1 MLQSFKKHIW
11 ETFNLAYPVIIGQL
25 GFIMMGVVDSIM
37 VGELGAVPLAGASL
51 GNSMFILIFIIG
63 LGVSMSVTPL
73 IAILVGAKRFQ
84 ECGIYFRQSLIV
96 NIVLGLILMS
106 VVFFTSNLFEYLN
119 QPLAVAEQASSY
131 TKIIALSIMP
141 AMLFHTYKQFIEG
154 FSIMKPAMIIAIVAN
169 IINAFANW
177 VFIYG
182 NIGMPALGLKGA
194 GWATFFSR
202 VFMAFVIMLYVMN
215 KEYFKQFDVNFHFKK
230 INFPVIKKILSI
242 GLPSGFQYFFEVG
255 AFSFAVIMI
264 GWLGTNQ
271 LAAHQIAI
279 NLASITF
286 MVVLGISAAG
296 GIRVGNKV
304 GKKDVVEVRK
314 AGFTAVIMGASIMFT
329 FGVIFIV
336 LNEFL
341 PTLYIDNEDVIRIAS
356 SLIVI
361 AALFQISD
369 GIQGVGIGV
378 LRGLT
383 DVKIPTLITF
393 IAYWVLALPIGYL
406 FGFVFHFGVEGVW
419 VGLLLGLTASAAM
432 LTIRFNIKSKQLVE
446 F

>member
-1 MLQSFKKHIW
+1 LQSFKKHIW

>member
-1 MLQSFKKHIW
+1 MQSFKKHIW

-51 GNSMFILIFIIG
+51 GNSVFILIFIIG

-182 NIGMPALGLKGA
+182 NIGMPALGLNGA

>member
-1 MLQSFKKHIW
+1 MQSFKKHIW

-182 NIGMPALGLKGA
+182 NIGMPALGLNGA

-296 GIRVGNKV
+296 GIRVGNEV
-304 GKKDVVEVRK
+304 GKKDIVEVRK

>member
-1 MLQSFKKHIW
+1 LQSFKKHIW

-106 VVFFTSNLFEYLN
+106 AVFFTSNLFEYLN

-182 NIGMPALGLKGA
+182 NIGMPALGLNGA

>member
-1 MLQSFKKHIW
+1 MQSFKKHIW

-182 NIGMPALGLKGA
+182 NIGMPALGLNGA

-329 FGVIFIV
+329 FGIIFIV

-393 IAYWVLALPIGYL
+393 IAYWVLALPIGYI

-419 VGLLLGLTASAAM
+419 VGLLLGLTASATM

>member
-1 MLQSFKKHIW
+1 MQSFKKHIW

-182 NIGMPALGLKGA
+182 NIGMPALGLNGA

-406 FGFVFHFGVEGVW
+406 FGFVFHFGVDGVW
-419 VGLLLGLTASAAM
+419 VGLLLGLTASATM

>member
-1 MLQSFKKHIW
+1 LQSFKKHIW

-182 NIGMPALGLKGA
+182 NIGMPALGLNGA

-296 GIRVGNKV
+296 GIRVGNEV
-304 GKKDVVEVRK
+304 GKKDVFEVRK

-329 FGVIFIV
+329 FGIIFIV

-406 FGFVFHFGVEGVW
+406 FGFVFHFGVDGVW
-419 VGLLLGLTASAAM
+419 VGLLLGLTASATM

>member
-1 MLQSFKKHIW
+1 MQSFKKHIW

-106 VVFFTSNLFEYLN
+106 AVFFTSNLFEYLN

-182 NIGMPALGLKGA
+182 NIGMPALGLNGA

-202 VFMAFVIMLYVMN
+202 VFMVFVIMLYVMN

-296 GIRVGNKV
+296 GIRVGNEV

-406 FGFVFHFGVEGVW
+406 FGFVFHFGVDGVW
-419 VGLLLGLTASAAM
+419 VGLLLGLTASATM

>member
-1 MLQSFKKHIW
+1 LQSFKKHIW

-106 VVFFTSNLFEYLN
+106 AVFFTSNLFEYLN

-182 NIGMPALGLKGA
+182 NIGMPALGLNGA

-202 VFMAFVIMLYVMN
+202 VFMVFVIMLYVMN

-296 GIRVGNKV
+296 GIRVGNEV
-304 GKKDVVEVRK
+304 GKKDIVEVRK

-329 FGVIFIV
+329 FGIIFIV
-336 LNEFL
+336 LNKFL

-406 FGFVFHFGVEGVW
+406 FGFVFHFGVDGVW
-419 VGLLLGLTASAAM
+419 VGLLLGLTASATM